1 MDDIDY
7 SLIKDKTLKKLW
19 PNDGEG
25 TGESIM
31 LIKTGIRFTRYKYEV
46 KSTVV
51 MSTHA
56 LYILE
61 EKTDQVKTKMFFHE
75 LRAIIKS
82 N

>member
-1 MDDIDY
+1 MEDIDY

-19 PNDGEG
+19 PNDGEDKS
-25 TGESIM
+25 ESIM
-31 LIKTGIRFTRYKYEV
+31 LIKTGIRFNRYKYEV

-56 LYILE
+56 LYILV
-61 EKTDQVKTKMFFHE
+61 EKTDEVKAKIFFHE